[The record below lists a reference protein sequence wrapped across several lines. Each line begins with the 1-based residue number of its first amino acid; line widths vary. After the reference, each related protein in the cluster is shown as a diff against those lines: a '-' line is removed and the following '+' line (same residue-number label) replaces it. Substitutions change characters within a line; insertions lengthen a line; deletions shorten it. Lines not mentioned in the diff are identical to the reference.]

1 MKQLC
6 ILLALCILSQ
16 IASAQSFFFY
26 EDFSTGSDTVMP
38 AGWVSSANVGNWR
51 CTQSASTTFNAL
63 APINSISAANNWVIF
78 DSELIDMSYP
88 STIQN
93 ATLTSPLI
101 NCAAQNVVQLY
112 FEEYYRK
119 TPDSCF
125 VDVSNDGGSTWT
137 TFNVFPNSDL
147 VYLNF
152 TANAEKV
159 VIDISSVAANHA
171 NVKFRFRYA
180 APSGGGLSWLIDDVY
195 LGESLLPADITMYN
209 SVMRFYDATAN
220 LNNTFRTIPIQ
231 LMSNIS
237 CGTYLTNTS
246 SVNVQTALIKREVYN
261 SSNLLQSSQSKLMTN
276 ILSGSN
282 VYSFLGINP
291 IPNTVGSYYAAHS
304 VYFPYDI
311 DSTNNKDTFRFNV
324 HETEYAQD
332 RDTSIA
338 AYYLYRP
345 DNPATVVNEFGR
357 WKSGCLYTIPIG
369 KSDTL
374 TDIRVA
380 FGAQTKPGS
389 SLVAHVYYFDGTN
402 YSLQYSSDTITLTSA
417 NIPTSL
423 TNVFTEFPFTNYPST
438 ALPILYEGTYLAV
451 VEPVSISG
459 FDTITLR
466 HTAKQFSGIN
476 VGFQDSSVVAATF
489 GQTPYFYVPE
499 APIIRLNF
507 GSTNSSVCNPTISI
521 SVSNDTI
528 CEGSAVVFNSLDSNA
543 GSSPTYQWYIDGVQI
558 SGATNSSF
566 SSSTINNFDSVHCV
580 IHSNASCVSNND
592 SAQSNAIYMT
602 VYPQP
607 GFATNSLTPNHT
619 NCELDPL
626 PMYATITPG
635 LTGTIDWYDQNGTSY
650 ANGTNTLFPVGTY
663 TFTAVATAGICT
675 DTFIS
680 IVNIPAE
687 PSFTVTV
694 SPSNH
699 VCAGDSISLDAI
711 GNLSF
716 IFPFGITPGQPFVI
730 NATDSFGVFGN
741 DSIGCYS
748 YQSHT
753 VTVDS
758 NQTYSTTLTTN
769 KLDGATGDTI
779 VFTVDIQPSSLTQ
792 YNLSWYV
799 NGVYQTTNTNPNNTF
814 QHISTSAND
823 SVYAVL
829 TPTDGCFAPDS
840 LMSNSIIIKNITGIN
855 DIWSDLN
862 IRIFPN
868 PVSNEL
874 QIDNLIQDD
883 EIRLFDLSGRLLL
896 EYKNRNQTQYHM
908 STSELALGIYLVQII
923 RDQKQYTMKIV
934 KE

>member
-6 ILLALCILSQ
+6 TLLALCILSQ

-26 EDFSTGSDTVMP
+26 EDFSTGVDTVMP
-38 AGWVSSANVGNWR
+38 AGWVGSANVGNWK

-63 APINSISAANNWVIF
+63 APINSTSATNNWVIF

-101 NCAAQNVVQLY
+101 NCATQNVVQLY

-159 VIDISSVAANHA
+159 VIDISSVAANQA

-231 LMSNIS
+231 LVSNIS

-345 DNPATVVNEFGR
+345 DNPATIVNEFGR

-389 SLVAHVYYFDGTN
+389 SLVAHVYHYDGVSYT
-402 YSLQYSSDTITLTSA
+402 LQYSSDTVVLTNA
-417 NIPTSL
+417 NIPT
-423 TNVFTEFPFTNYPST
+423 TIANVFTNFTFTNYPITSP
-438 ALPILYEGTYLAV
+438 PILTEGTYMAV
-451 VEPVSISG
+451 VEPISVSG

-466 HTAKQFSGIN
+466 HTEKQFSGIT
-476 VGFQDSSVVAATF
+476 VGFQDSSSVPATF
-489 GQTPYFYVPE
+489 GQTPFYSVNE

-507 GSTNSSVCNPTISI
+507 ASINSSVCSPTIGI
-521 SVSNDTI
+521 SASSNTI
-528 CEGSAVVFNSLDSNA
+528 CEGSVVVFSSLDSNA

-580 IHSNASCVSNND
+580 IHSNASCVSSND

-626 PMYATITPG
+626 PLYATITPG

-650 ANGTNTLFPVGTY
+650 VNGSNLLFPVGTY

-680 IVNIPAE
+680 IVNIPVQ

-716 IFPFGITPGQPFVI
+716 IFPFGIIPGQPFLI

-753 VTVDS
+753 VIVDS
-758 NQTYSTTLTTN
+758 NQTYSATLSAN

-779 VFTVDIQPSSLTQ
+779 VFTADIQPSSLTQ

-799 NGVYQTTNTNPNNTF
+799 NGVYQITNTNPTNTF
-814 QHISTSAND
+814 QHILTSAND

-829 TPTDGCFAPDS
+829 TPTAGCFAPDS
-840 LMSNSIIIKNITGIN
+840 LMSNVEVIKNVTSVGAFIISDLIKVHPSPFKDYLNIENLEHGDEIIIMDISGRKILETQNIG
-855 DIWSDLN
+855 
-862 IRIFPN
+862 
-868 PVSNEL
+868 SNTIQIPMTTLSVGVYLL
-874 QIDNLIQDD
+874 QI
-883 EIRLFDLSGRLLL
+883 
-896 EYKNRNQTQYHM
+896 NRNHTQFM
-908 STSELALGIYLVQII
+908 
-923 RDQKQYTMKIV
+923 MKLL